1 MIIHLLDISIVLMS
15 IFQGNFLHANSPNP
29 LAFSPLNII
38 YCILYYNN
46 IICNIKLFQK
56 YNRVVSGTSC
66 INCFKCSSLNGS
78 NANCEDPFHPAMSS
92 YIEKCMVP
100 KRGHVGMFP
109 ANFCTKI
116 IGKNGK

>member
-1 MIIHLLDISIVLMS
+1 MS
-15 IFQGNFLHANSPNP
+15 ILQGNYERLALQCDQYVFLATK
-29 LAFSPLNII
+29 I
-38 YCILYYNN
+38 YSNTN
-46 IICNIKLFQK
+46 
-56 YNRVVSGTSC
+56 VVSGTSC

-78 NANCEDPFHPAMSS
+78 NANCEDPFNPAMSS